1 MNMNDLGIDL
11 YRTMYMIRRAEE
23 AIQAHYGEDEMKTP
37 MHMSM
42 GEEAI
47 AAGVCHALKW
57 EDHILGTYR
66 SHGIYIAKT
75 QETDLFFCE
84 MYGKENGTSKGK
96 AGSMHLLAPDA
107 GLVCTSAIVGSSI
120 PVSLGVAFANK
131 RAGNGRMTAVF
142 FGDGAID
149 EGVFWESLNFAC
161 LKRLPL
167 LFVCEDNGF
176 AVHSPVSERHGYDSI
191 ADIARAFKCDV
202 LSSESTDVEQ
212 IHALAK
218 DAVRM
223 AKENERPVFLH
234 LKYYRD
240 LEHVGISEDFKAGY
254 RPHAEFEKWK
264 KLDPVRLQRE
274 RLLGTVGPEA
284 LAQVEKKIDAQ
295 IEKSLAVARQAAFP
309 AANVAAEDVYS

>member
-1 MNMNDLGIDL
+1 MNMNDLGRDL

-47 AAGVCHALKW
+47 AAGVCRALGR
-57 EDHILGTYR
+57 EDQILGTYR

-75 QETDLFFCE
+75 QETDRFFCE

-96 AGSMHLLAPDA
+96 AGSMHLVAPDA

-161 LKRLPL
+161 LKRLPV

-176 AVHSPVSERHGYDSI
+176 AVHSPSSERHGYDSI
-191 ADIARAFKCDV
+191 SDTVRGFKCDI
-202 LSSESTDVEQ
+202 LSSESTDVER
-212 IHALAK
+212 IYALAK

-234 LKYYRD
+234 LSYYRY
-240 LEHVGISEDFKAGY
+240 LEHVGVFEDFKAGY
-254 RPHAEFEKWK
+254 RSRAEFEKWQ

-274 RLLGTVGPEA
+274 RLVGTIGPAA
-284 LAQVEKKIDAQ
+284 LAEVEKQIDSQ
-295 IEKSLAVARQAAFP
+295 VEKSLAAARQAAFP
-309 AANVAAEDVYS
+309 AAHVAAEDVYV

>member
-1 MNMNDLGIDL
+1 MSDLGINL

-23 AIQAHYGEDEMKTP
+23 AILAHYGENEMKTP

-47 AAGVCHALKW
+47 AAGVCHALGR
-57 EDHILGTYR
+57 EDQILGTYR

-75 QETDLFFCE
+75 QETDRFFCE

-107 GLVCTSAIVGSSI
+107 GLVCTSAIVASSI
-120 PVSLGVAFANK
+120 PVAIGVAFANK
-131 RAGNGRMTAVF
+131 RAGNDRMTAVF

-161 LKRLPL
+161 LKKLPV

-176 AVHSPVSERHGYDSI
+176 AVHSPKSERHGYDSI
-191 ADIARAFKCDV
+191 TDIVRGFNCDI

-212 IHALAK
+212 VHSLAK

-234 LKYYRD
+234 LKYYRY
-240 LEHVGISEDFKAGY
+240 LEHVGIFEDFKAGY
-254 RPHAEFEKWK
+254 RSRDEFEKWK
-264 KLDPVRLQRE
+264 ELDPVRLQRE
-274 RLLGTVGPEA
+274 RLMKVSPEA
-284 LAQVEKKIDAQ
+284 VTEVEKQIDAQ
-295 IEKSLAVARQAAFP
+295 IGKSLAAAKK
-309 AANVAAEDVYS
+309 AALPKAQIAYEDVYA